1 MEGLKGGV
9 FYKSQS
15 VKLDEQ
21 FKAKITK
28 NFVKTLQSS
37 QGSLYKELII
47 YIEYIAHGF
56 VTDINDSRLFGQ

>member
-9 FYKSQS
+9 FYKSQC

-37 QGSLYKELII
+37 QGGLYKELII
-47 YIEYIAHGF
+47 YRIYS
-56 VTDINDSRLFGQ
+56 TRLCDRYQ